1 MKRLAFMFPGQGSQ
15 TVGMGKEL
23 YDQYEEVRQL
33 YNTANEVLHKDLTDL
48 MFNGPQETLTET
60 ENAQPALLLNSMAV
74 YSVLLKEN
82 IKPSMTV
89 GHSLGEYSALVASQV
104 LSLEEALPLVATR
117 GRLMEAALPKGQ
129 GTMAAVLGMSEAEI
143 QKGIEQISE
152 GEIVDIANLNCPGQI
167 VISGSRRGIEEVSE
181 ILKEAGARRV
191 IPLNVSG
198 PFHSRFMQQANEEFS
213 ASLDQV
219 TLQNATIPIYANVSA
234 MPVKDK
240 EEMKQLL
247 LQQLYSPVR
256 FEESINNM
264 INDGVDAFVEVGVGN
279 VLSGLVRKINRKIK
293 TFSVQDTASLHK
305 FLSWYKEEQ

>member
-1 MKRLAFMFPGQGSQ
+1 
-15 TVGMGKEL
+15 
-23 YDQYEEVRQL
+23 
-33 YNTANEVLHKDLTDL
+33 
-48 MFNGPQETLTET
+48 
-60 ENAQPALLLNSMAV
+60 
-74 YSVLLKEN
+74 
-82 IKPSMTV
+82 
-89 GHSLGEYSALVASQV
+89 
-104 LSLEEALPLVATR
+104 
-117 GRLMEAALPKGQ
+117 
-129 GTMAAVLGMSEAEI
+129 MAAVLGMSEAEI

-152 GEIVDIANLNCPGQI
+152 GEIVDIANLNCSGQI

-247 LQQLYSPVR
+247 LQQLYRS
-256 FEESINNM
+256 EEHTSELQSR
-264 INDGVDAFVEVGVGN
+264 GH
-279 VLSGLVRKINRKIK
+279 LVC
-293 TFSVQDTASLHK
+293 
-305 FLSWYKEEQ
+305 